1 VIDQADVVVIGAGSF
16 GSSTAYHLAQ
26 LGMRNVVLL
35 DRFEPGTQTS
45 PRAAGLTS
53 QVRSTDTLTKLA
65 KRSVDKLER
74 FEAETNQPLRF
85 AQSGALKIARRPE
98 HVEQLTREVARAKT
112 LGVQLDFISPT
123 AARDLCPVLEDSGI
137 LAMTFNPTDCNVE
150 PSQVPLGYVRAAQEL
165 GVTVLANTP
174 ATGLV
179 LGKNGVEKVVT
190 PQGDIRTQHVVD
202 AAGAWVRVVADLLGA
217 RIPVIPT
224 RHQLFITEP
233 IDGITPAMPI
243 ARVIDANVYIRHERG
258 GLMLGGYE
266 PNPKQYDLSQHDPS
280 FQIADLDLDIGV
292 LWGLAASVKEQFP
305 IFQQP
310 DLKIA
315 EHRGGLPTMT
325 VDDRYILGPVPGVR
339 GFWLLTGCCV
349 GGLSI
354 SPGLGEAL
362 AQWIVTGTPP
372 MDLSEIGIQRFSDRE
387 LPEDELRHLC
397 QEAYANHYA
406 ANGGGGGWT
415 APSGRR

>member
-1 VIDQADVVVIGAGSF
+1 MVEHADIVVIGAGAF
-16 GSSTAYHLAQ
+16 GSSVAYHLAK
-26 LGMRNVVLL
+26 LGTRNVVLL
-35 DRFEPGTQTS
+35 DRFEPGSQTS

-65 KRSVDKLER
+65 KRSVGKLER
-74 FEAETNQPLRF
+74 FEQETGQPLRF
-85 AQSGALKIARRPE
+85 DQSGALKIARTPE
-98 HVEQLTREVARAKT
+98 HVEQLHREVERGKT
-112 LGVQLDFISPT
+112 LNMPVDFISP
-123 AARDLCPVLEDSGI
+123 ADARDLCPVLEDRGI
-137 LAMTFNPTDCNVE
+137 LAMTYNPTDCNVE
-150 PSQVPLGYVRAAQEL
+150 PSQVPVGYVKAAEEL

-174 ATGLV
+174 ATAIT
-179 LGKNGVEKVVT
+179 LGSGGVESVIT
-190 PQGDIRTQHVVD
+190 PRGEIRTEQVVD
-202 AAGAWVRVVADLLGA
+202 AAGAWARVVAELMGA
-217 RIPVIPT
+217 RLPVVPT

-266 PNPKQYDLSQHDPS
+266 ANPKQYDLQALGPA
-280 FQIADLDLDIGV
+280 FQISDLDLDFEV
-292 LWGLAASVKEQFP
+292 LRGLAGSVADQFP

-325 VDDRYILGPVPGVR
+325 IDDRYILGPVPGVR

-349 GGLSI
+349 GGLST

-362 AQWIVTGTPP
+362 AQWIIDGTPP
-372 MDLSEIGIQRFSDRE
+372 MDLSEIGIERFASRP
-387 LPEDELRHLC
+387 LPEDELRILC
-397 QEAYANHYA
+397 REAYANHYA
-406 ANGGGGGWT
+406 ANGGGGWT

>member
-1 VIDQADVVVIGAGSF
+1 MIDQADIVVIGAGSF
-16 GSSTAYHLAQ
+16 GSSVAYHLAQ
-26 LGMRNVVLL
+26 LGVRNVVLL
-35 DRFEPGTQTS
+35 DRFEPGSQTS

-53 QVRSTDTLTKLA
+53 QVRSTDTLTRLA
-65 KRSVDKLER
+65 KRSVEKLEH
-74 FEAETNQPLRF
+74 FEQETGQPLRF
-85 AQSGALKIARRPE
+85 TQSGALKIARTRE
-98 HVEQLTREVARAKT
+98 HVAQLEREVARAKT
-112 LGVQLDFISPT
+112 LGVPLDFISP
-123 AARDLCPVLEDSGI
+123 ADARDFCPVLEDQGI

-150 PSQVPLGYVRAAQEL
+150 PSQVPIGYARAAEEL

-179 LGKNGVEKVVT
+179 LGEGGVEKVIT
-190 PQGDIRTQHVVD
+190 PHGEIRTSQVVD
-202 AAGAWVRVVADLLGA
+202 AAGAWVRVVADLMGV

-233 IDGITPAMPI
+233 VDGITPSMPI

-266 PNPKQYDLSQHDPS
+266 PDPKQYDLSAMGSD
-280 FQIADLDLDIGV
+280 FQIGDLDLDIGV
-292 LWGLAASVKEQFP
+292 LRSLAASVRDQFP

-362 AQWIVTGTPP
+362 AQWIAAGTPP
-372 MDLSEIGIQRFSDRE
+372 MDLSEIGLERFADRE
-387 LPEDELRHLC
+387 LPEDELRMLC
-397 QEAYANHYA
+397 REAYANHYA
-406 ANGGGGGWT
+406 ANGGGGWT

>member
-1 VIDQADVVVIGAGSF
+1 MTDQADVVVIGAGSF
-16 GSSTAYHLAQ
+16 GSSTAYHLAK

-35 DRFEPGTQTS
+35 DRFEPGSQTS

-53 QVRSTDTLTKLA
+53 QVRSTDTLTRLA
-65 KRSVDKLER
+65 KRSVEKLEC
-74 FEAETNQPLRF
+74 FQDELGQPLRF
-85 AQSGALKIARRPE
+85 ARSGALKIARTPE
-98 HVEQLTREVARAKT
+98 HVEQLQREVARAKT
-112 LGVQLDFISPT
+112 LNVPLDFVSP
-123 AARDLCPVLEDSGI
+123 AEARELCPVLEVRGI

-150 PSQVPLGYVRAAQEL
+150 PSQVPVGYARAAEEL

-179 LGKNGVEKVVT
+179 LSSNGVEKVVT
-190 PQGDIRTQHVVD
+190 PQGEIRTEQVVD
-202 AAGAWVRVVADLLGA
+202 AAGAWVRVVAELMGA
-217 RIPVIPT
+217 RVPVVPT

-233 IDGITPAMPI
+233 VDGITPAMPI

-266 PNPKQYDLSQHDPS
+266 ANPKQYDLAALGPN
-280 FQIADLDLDIGV
+280 FQISDLDLDIDV
-292 LWGLAASVKEQFP
+292 LRSLAKSVEDQFP
-305 IFQQP
+305 IFQDP

-325 VDDRYILGPVPGVR
+325 IDDRYILGPVPGVR

-362 AQWIVTGTPP
+362 AQWIVAGTPP
-372 MDLSEIGIQRFSDRE
+372 MDLSEIGIQRFADRE
-387 LPEDELRHLC
+387 LPEDELRVLC
-397 QEAYANHYA
+397 REAYANHYA
-406 ANGGGGGWT
+406 ANGGGGWT

>member
-1 VIDQADVVVIGAGSF
+1 MIDQADVVVIGGGSF

-35 DRFEPGTQTS
+35 DRFEPGSQTS

-65 KRSVDKLER
+65 RRSVQKLER
-74 FEAETNQPLRF
+74 FEQETGQPLRF
-85 AQSGALKIARRPE
+85 TQSGALKIARRPE
-98 HVEQLTREVARAKT
+98 HVEQLEREVARAKT
-112 LGVQLDFISPT
+112 LGVPLDFISPS
-123 AARDLCPVLEDSGI
+123 AARDLCPVLEDNGI

-150 PSQVPLGYVRAAQEL
+150 PAQVPVGYAKAAEEL

-174 ATGLV
+174 ATGLAV
-179 LGKNGVEKVVT
+179 GRDGVEKVVT
-190 PQGDIRTQHVVD
+190 PRGEIRTGHVVD
-202 AAGAWVRVVADLLGA
+202 AAGAWVRVVAELLGT
-217 RIPVIPT
+217 RIPVVPT

-266 PNPKQYDLSQHDPS
+266 PNPKQYDVGTLGPT
-280 FQIADLDLDIGV
+280 FQIADLDLDIDI
-292 LWGLAASVKEQFP
+292 LWSLAASVSEQFP
-305 IFQQP
+305 IFQSP

-325 VDDRYILGPVPGVR
+325 IDDRYILGPVSGVR

-362 AQWIVTGTPP
+362 AQWIVHGEPP
-372 MDLSEIGIQRFSDRE
+372 MDLSEIGIGRFADRE
-387 LPEDELRHLC
+387 LSEDELKVLC
-397 QEAYANHYA
+397 REAYANHYT
-406 ANGGGGGWT
+406 ANGGGGWT

>member
-1 VIDQADVVVIGAGSF
+1 MIDQADVVVIGAGSF

-35 DRFEPGTQTS
+35 DRFEPGSQTS

-65 KRSVDKLER
+65 RRSVQKLEG
-74 FEAETNQPLRF
+74 FEAETGQPLRF
-85 AQSGALKIARRPE
+85 AQSGALKIARKPE
-98 HVEQLTREVARAKT
+98 HVEQLQREVVRAKS
-112 LGVQLDFISPT
+112 LGVPLDFISPT
-123 AARDLCPVLEDSGI
+123 AARDLCPVLEDRGI
-137 LAMTFNPTDCNVE
+137 LAMTFNPTDCNIE
-150 PSQVPLGYVRAAQEL
+150 PSQLPIGYARAAQEL

-179 LGKNGVEKVVT
+179 LGPGGVEKVVT
-190 PQGDIRTQHVVD
+190 PQGEIRTAQVVD
-202 AAGAWVRVVADLLGA
+202 AAGAWVRVVADLLGV
-217 RIPVIPT
+217 RLPVVPT

-233 IDGITPAMPI
+233 IDGITPSMPI

-266 PNPKQYDLSQHDPS
+266 PNPKQYDLAALGPNFGIEQ
-280 FQIADLDLDIGV
+280 LDLDIDV
-292 LWGLAASVKEQFP
+292 LWGLAKAVEDQFP
-305 IFQQP
+305 IFQNP
-310 DLKIA
+310 EVKIA

-362 AQWIVTGTPP
+362 AQWIVSGEPP
-372 MDLSEIGIQRFSDRE
+372 MDLSEIGIQRFADRE
-387 LPEDELRHLC
+387 LPEDELRQLC
-397 QEAYANHYA
+397 LEAYANHYA
-406 ANGGGGGWT
+406 ANGGGGCT

>member
-35 DRFEPGTQTS
+35 DRFEPGSQTS

-65 KRSVDKLER
+65 KRSVEKLER
-74 FEAETNQPLRF
+74 FEQETGQPLRF
-85 AQSGALKIARRPE
+85 AQSGALKIARTPE
-98 HVEQLTREVARAKT
+98 HVAQLEREVARAKT
-112 LGVQLDFISPT
+112 LGVELDFISPR
-123 AARDLCPVLEDSGI
+123 AAHDLCPVLEDSGI

-150 PSQVPLGYVRAAQEL
+150 PSQVPVGYAKAAEEL

-179 LGKNGVEKVVT
+179 IGKNGVEKVVT
-190 PQGDIRTQHVVD
+190 PHGEIRTTQVVD
-202 AAGAWVRVVADLLGA
+202 AAGAWVRVVAELLGA

-266 PNPKQYDLSQHDPS
+266 PNPKQYDLSAMGPG
-280 FQIADLDLDIGV
+280 FQISNLDLDIDV
-292 LWGLAASVKEQFP
+292 LWGLAKSVEDQFP

-325 VDDRYILGPVPGVR
+325 VDDRYILGPVPGVP

-362 AQWIVTGTPP
+362 AQWIIAGTPP
-372 MDLSEIGIQRFSDRE
+372 MDLAEIGIQRFADRE
-387 LPEDELRHLC
+387 LPEDELQVLC
-397 QEAYANHYA
+397 REAYANHYA
-406 ANGGGGGWT
+406 ANGGGGWT

>member
-1 VIDQADVVVIGAGSF
+1 MVEHADVVVIGAGAF
-16 GSSTAYHLAQ
+16 GSSVAYHLTK
-26 LGMRNVVLL
+26 LGTRNVVLL

-65 KRSVDKLER
+65 KRSVEKLER
-74 FEAETNQPLRF
+74 FEQETGQPLRF
-85 AQSGALKIARRPE
+85 DQSGALKIARTSE
-98 HVEQLTREVARAKT
+98 HVEQLHREVERGKT
-112 LGVQLDFISPT
+112 LGMPIDFISPQD
-123 AARDLCPVLEDSGI
+123 ARDLCPVLEDRGI
-137 LAMTFNPTDCNVE
+137 LAMTYSPTDCNVE
-150 PSQVPLGYVRAAQEL
+150 PSQVPIGYVKAAVEL

-174 ATGLV
+174 ATAIT
-179 LGKNGVEKVVT
+179 LGANGVESVT
-190 PQGDIRTQHVVD
+190 TPRGEIRTEQVVD
-202 AAGAWVRVVADLLGA
+202 AAGAWARVVAELMGA
-217 RIPVIPT
+217 RLPVVPT

-266 PNPKQYDLSQHDPS
+266 ANPKQYDLQALGPS
-280 FQIADLDLDIGV
+280 FQISDLDLDFDV
-292 LWGLAASVKEQFP
+292 LKGLARSVEDQFP
-305 IFQQP
+305 IFQQS

-349 GGLSI
+349 GGLST

-362 AQWIVTGTPP
+362 AQWIVDGAPP
-372 MDLSEIGIQRFSDRE
+372 MDLSEIGIERFASRP
-387 LPEDELRHLC
+387 LPEDELRLLC
-397 QEAYANHYA
+397 REAYANHYT
-406 ANGGGGGWT
+406 ANGGGWT

>member
-35 DRFEPGTQTS
+35 DRFEPGSQTS

-65 KRSVDKLER
+65 KRSVEKLER
-74 FEAETNQPLRF
+74 FEQETGQPLRF

-98 HVEQLTREVARAKT
+98 HVEQLEREVARAKT
-112 LGVQLDFISPT
+112 LGVALDFISPS
-123 AARDLCPVLEDSGI
+123 AARDLCPVLEDKGI

-150 PSQVPLGYVRAAQEL
+150 PSQVPLGYAKAAEEL

-179 LGKNGVEKVVT
+179 IGKDGVEKVVT
-190 PQGDIRTQHVVD
+190 PHGEIRTPQVVD

-233 IDGITPAMPI
+233 IDGVTPAMPI

-266 PNPKQYDLSQHDPS
+266 PNPKQYDLGSMGAD
-280 FQIADLDLDIGV
+280 FQISNLDLDIDV
-292 LWGLAASVKEQFP
+292 LWGLAKSVEDQFP

-310 DLKIA
+310 ELKIA

-325 VDDRYILGPVPGVR
+325 VDDRYILGPAPGLR

-362 AQWIVTGTPP
+362 AQWIVSGTPP
-372 MDLSEIGIQRFSDRE
+372 MDLSEIGIQRFADRE
-387 LPEDELRHLC
+387 LSEDELQVLC
-397 QEAYANHYA
+397 REAYANHYA
-406 ANGGGGGWT
+406 ANGGGGWT

>member
-1 VIDQADVVVIGAGSF
+1 VIDQSDVVVIGAGAF
-16 GSSTAYHLAQ
+16 GSSTAYHLAK
-26 LGMRNVVLL
+26 LGARNVVLL
-35 DRFEPGTQTS
+35 DRFEPGSQTS

-53 QVRSTDTLTKLA
+53 QVRSTDTLTRLA

-74 FEAETNQPLRF
+74 FERETGQPLRF
-85 AQSGALKIARRPE
+85 TQSGALKIARRPE
-98 HVEQLTREVARAKT
+98 HVEQLEREVARARS
-112 LGVQLDFISPT
+112 LGVPLDFISP
-123 AARDLCPVLEDSGI
+123 AEARQRCPILENRGI
-137 LAMTFNPTDCNVE
+137 LAMTYNPTDCNVE
-150 PSQVPLGYVRAAQEL
+150 PSQVPLGYVQAAEEL

-179 LGKNGVEKVVT
+179 LGDGGIEKVVT
-190 PQGDIRTQHVVD
+190 PRGEIKTEQVVD
-202 AAGAWVRVVADLLGA
+202 AAGAWVRVVAELLGA
-217 RIPVIPT
+217 RIPVVPT

-233 IDGITPAMPI
+233 VDGITPAMPI

-266 PNPKQYDLSQHDPS
+266 ATPQQYDLGQLGPA
-280 FQIADLDLDIGV
+280 FQIADLDLDVDV
-292 LWGLAASVKEQFP
+292 LRGLAKMVEEQFP

-310 DLKIA
+310 WLRIA
-315 EHRGGLPTMT
+315 ELRGGLPTMT
-325 VDDRYILGPVPGVR
+325 IDDRYILGPVPGVR

-362 AQWIVTGTPP
+362 AQWIVAGAPP
-372 MDLSEIGIQRFSDRE
+372 MDLSEIGIERFADRE
-387 LPEDELRHLC
+387 LPEDELRALC
-397 QEAYANHYA
+397 REAYANHYA
-406 ANGGGGGWT
+406 ANGGGEWT

>member
-16 GSSTAYHLAQ
+16 GSSTAYHLAK

-35 DRFEPGTQTS
+35 DRFEPGSQTS

-53 QVRSTDTLTKLA
+53 QVRSTDTLTRLA
-65 KRSVDKLER
+65 KRSVEKLEG
-74 FEAETNQPLRF
+74 FEAETGQPLRF
-85 AQSGALKIARRPE
+85 TQSGALKIARKPE
-98 HVEQLTREVARAKT
+98 HVEQLEREVARAKT
-112 LGVQLDFISPT
+112 LGVPLAFISPSE
-123 AARDLCPVLEDSGI
+123 AQRLCPILEDRGI
-137 LAMTFNPTDCNVE
+137 LAMTYNPTDCNVE
-150 PSQVPLGYVRAAQEL
+150 PSQVPVGYARAAEEL

-179 LGKNGVEKVVT
+179 LGDDGVERVVT
-190 PQGDIRTQHVVD
+190 PNGEIRTSQVVD
-202 AAGAWVRVVADLLGA
+202 AAGAWVRVVADLMGV
-217 RIPVIPT
+217 RVPVVPT

-233 IDGITPAMPI
+233 VEGITPAMPI

-266 PNPKQYDLSQHDPS
+266 ATPKQYDLGALGPDFRIES
-280 FQIADLDLDIGV
+280 LDLDIEV
-292 LWGLAASVKEQFP
+292 LRDLARDVQDQFP
-305 IFQQP
+305 IFQNP
-310 DLKIA
+310 ELKIA

-325 VDDRYILGPVPGVR
+325 VDDRYIVGPVPGVR

-362 AQWIVTGTPP
+362 AQWIAGGTPP
-372 MDLSEIGIQRFSDRE
+372 MDLSEIGIGRFAERE
-387 LPEDELRHLC
+387 LPEDELRQLC
-397 QEAYANHYA
+397 REAYANHYA
-406 ANGGGGGWT
+406 ANGGGGWT